1 MRNMR
6 NYVLKNITKE
16 ENRMDTILGLPA
28 GKFIFEGIKTGISV
42 IDLMS
47 KKNEREHEHKL
58 LINAIKKEDRPMYAY
73 PPAPQG
79 GYYYQPAPPQPVYY
93 AAPAPQPAPQYYP
106 PAPAYQPPAQPAYQQ
121 GGYYSGYYSQ
131 PAPPPAPTYQAPA
144 PAPQAPPYSQPY
156 YGYGYY
162 GGSPTMSWL
171 DRQREEAQWKS
182 DYYKL
187 KRENEDL
194 KHECAYARA
203 EGVLSAR
210 QRQALLP
217 PPQTQQTPPVVI
229 NQPEINL
236 DQLST
241 LTAQKLYDMHN
252 KPEPDN
258 T

>member
-1 MRNMR
+1 
-6 NYVLKNITKE
+6 
-16 ENRMDTILGLPA
+16 MDTIMGLPA

-58 LINAIKKEDRPMYAY
+58 LINAIKKEDRPPMYY
-73 PPAPQG
+73 PAPQ
-79 GYYYQPAPPQPVYY
+79 GYYYQPAPPPQQPVYY
-93 AAPAPQPAPQYYP
+93 APPAPQPAYYQAPP
-106 PAPAYQPPAQPAYQQ
+106 PAPAPAPAYQQ

-144 PAPQAPPYSQPY
+144 PAPQTPPYGQPY

-162 GGSPTMSWL
+162 GSPSMSWL

-182 DYYKL
+182 DYYKM

-194 KHECAYARA
+194 RHECAYARA
-203 EGVLSAR
+203 EGLLSAKR
-210 QRQALLP
+210 ALP
-217 PPQTQQTPPVVI
+217 PPQTQAPPVVI

-252 KPEPDN
+252 RPDPDN
-258 T
+258 NP

>member
-1 MRNMR
+1 M
-6 NYVLKNITKE
+6 
-16 ENRMDTILGLPA
+16 GLPA

-58 LINAIKKEDRPMYAY
+58 LINAIKKEDRPPMYY
-73 PPAPQG
+73 PAPQ
-79 GYYYQPAPPQPVYY
+79 GYYYQPAPPPQQPVYY
-93 AAPAPQPAPQYYP
+93 AAPAPQPAYYQAP
-106 PAPAYQPPAQPAYQQ
+106 PAPAQPAYQQ

-131 PAPPPAPTYQAPA
+131 PAPLPTYQAPPA
-144 PAPQAPPYSQPY
+144 PAPQPQYGQPY

-162 GGSPTMSWL
+162 GSPSMSWL
-171 DRQREEAQWKS
+171 DRQREEANWKS

-194 KHECAYARA
+194 RHECAYARA
-203 EGVLSAR
+203 EGVISAR
-210 QRQALLP
+210 QALP
-217 PPQTQQTPPVVI
+217 PPQTQAPTPVVI

-252 KPEPDN
+252 RPD
-258 T
+258 TETT

>member
-1 MRNMR
+1 
-6 NYVLKNITKE
+6 
-16 ENRMDTILGLPA
+16 MDTIMGLPA

-58 LINAIKKEDRPMYAY
+58 LINAIKKEDRPPMYY
-73 PPAPQG
+73 PAPQ
-79 GYYYQPAPPQPVYY
+79 GYYYQPAPPPQPVYY

-106 PAPAYQPPAQPAYQQ
+106 PAPAYQPPSQPAYQQ

-131 PAPPPAPTYQAPA
+131 PAPPPAPTYQAQPA
-144 PAPQAPPYSQPY
+144 QPQYGQPY

-162 GGSPTMSWL
+162 GSPSLSWL
-171 DRQREEAQWKS
+171 DRQREETQMKA

-194 KHECAYARA
+194 RHACGCARM
-203 EGVLSAR
+203 EGILSAR
-210 QRQALLP
+210 QALP
-217 PPQTQQTPPVVI
+217 PPQTQAPVVI
-229 NQPEINL
+229 QPPEINL

-252 KPEPDN
+252 RPDSDN
-258 T
+258 NP

>member
-1 MRNMR
+1 M
-6 NYVLKNITKE
+6 
-16 ENRMDTILGLPA
+16 GLPA

-58 LINAIKKEDRPMYAY
+58 LINAIKKEDRPPMYY
-73 PPAPQG
+73 PAPQG
-79 GYYYQPAPPQPVYY
+79 GYYYQPAPPPQPVYY

-144 PAPQAPPYSQPY
+144 PAQPQYGQPY

-162 GGSPTMSWL
+162 GGSPTLSWL
-171 DRQREEAQWKS
+171 DRQREESQWKA

-187 KRENEDL
+187 KQENEDL
-194 KHECAYARA
+194 RHECAYARA
-203 EGVLSAR
+203 EGVLSAKR
-210 QRQALLP
+210 ALLPP
-217 PPQTQQTPPVVI
+217 PPQTQQAPAPPVVI
-229 NQPEINL
+229 QQPEINL

-252 KPEPDN
+252 RPEPDN

>member
-1 MRNMR
+1 
-6 NYVLKNITKE
+6 
-16 ENRMDTILGLPA
+16 MDTILGLPA

-58 LINAIKKEDRPMYAY
+58 LINAIKKEDRPMYY
-73 PPAPQG
+73 PAPQPQ
-79 GYYYQPAPPQPVYY
+79 GYYYQPAPPPQQPVYY
-93 AAPAPQPAPQYYP
+93 APAPQPAYYQTPP
-106 PAPAYQPPAQPAYQQ
+106 PAPAPAPAYQQ
-121 GGYYSGYYSQ
+121 GGYYTGYYSQ
-131 PAPPPAPTYQAPA
+131 PAPPPAPTYQTPPPA
-144 PAPQAPPYSQPY
+144 QPQYGQPY

-162 GGSPTMSWL
+162 GGSPTLSWL

-252 KPEPDN
+252 KPDPDN

>member
-1 MRNMR
+1 
-6 NYVLKNITKE
+6 
-16 ENRMDTILGLPA
+16 MDTIMGLPA

-58 LINAIKKEDRPMYAY
+58 LINAIKKEDRPPMYY
-73 PPAPQG
+73 PAPQ
-79 GYYYQPAPPQPVYY
+79 GYYYQPAPPPQQPYY
-93 AAPAPQPAPQYYP
+93 AAPPAPQPAYYP
-106 PAPAYQPPAQPAYQQ
+106 PAPAYQPPAPAYQQ

-131 PAPPPAPTYQAPA
+131 AAPPPAPAYQAPP
-144 PAPQAPPYSQPY
+144 PAPQAPPYGQQPY

-162 GGSPTMSWL
+162 GGSPSLSWL
-171 DRQREEAQWKS
+171 DRQREESQWKA

-194 KHECAYARA
+194 RHAYGCARM

-210 QRQALLP
+210 QQALP
-217 PPQTQQTPPVVI
+217 PPQTQQAPPPVI
-229 NQPEINL
+229 IQPDVNL

-241 LTAQKLYDMHN
+241 LTAQKLYDMH
-252 KPEPDN
+252 KADSDPDN
-258 T
+258 NP

>member
-1 MRNMR
+1 M
-6 NYVLKNITKE
+6 
-16 ENRMDTILGLPA
+16 GLPA

-58 LINAIKKEDRPMYAY
+58 LINAIKKEDRPPMYY
-73 PPAPQG
+73 PAPQPQ
-79 GYYYQPAPPQPVYY
+79 GYYYQPAPPPQQPVYY
-93 AAPAPQPAPQYYP
+93 AAPAPQPAYYP

-131 PAPPPAPTYQAPA
+131 PAPPPAPTYQTPPPA
-144 PAPQAPPYSQPY
+144 QPQYGQPY

-162 GGSPTMSWL
+162 GGSPSLSWL
-171 DRQREEAQWKS
+171 DRQREESAWKA

-187 KRENEDL
+187 KRENDDL
-194 KHECAYARA
+194 RHAYGCARM

-210 QRQALLP
+210 QAALP
-217 PPQTQQTPPVVI
+217 PPQQQTPPPVVI
-229 NQPEINL
+229 QQPEINL

-241 LTAQKLYDMHN
+241 LTAQKLYDMHT
-252 KPEPDN
+252 KPDPDN
-258 T
+258 NP

>member
-79 GYYYQPAPPQPVYY
+79 GYYYQPAPPPQQPVYY
-93 AAPAPQPAPQYYP
+93 APAPQPAYYQAPP
-106 PAPAYQPPAQPAYQQ
+106 PAPAPAPAYQQ
-121 GGYYSGYYSQ
+121 GGYYTGYYSQ
-131 PAPPPAPTYQAPA
+131 PAPPPAPTYQTPPPA
-144 PAPQAPPYSQPY
+144 QPQYGQPY

-162 GGSPTMSWL
+162 GGSPSMSWL

-187 KRENEDL
+187 QRENEDL
-194 KHECAYARA
+194 RHECAYARA
-203 EGVLSAR
+203 EGVLSAKR
-210 QRQALLP
+210 ALLP

-252 KPEPDN
+252 NNNPDPENP
-258 T
+258 

>member
-1 MRNMR
+1 
-6 NYVLKNITKE
+6 
-16 ENRMDTILGLPA
+16 MDTILGLPA

-73 PPAPQG
+73 PPAPA
-79 GYYYQPAPPQPVYY
+79 GYYPPAPAPAPQPAYYY

-131 PAPPPAPTYQAPA
+131 PAPPPAPTYQTP
-144 PAPQAPPYSQPY
+144 PPQQPQYGQPY

-162 GGSPTMSWL
+162 GSPSLSWL

-252 KPEPDN
+252 NNNPDPENP
-258 T
+258 

>member
-6 NYVLKNITKE
+6 NYVLRNTK
-16 ENRMDTILGLPA
+16 RRDSMDTIMGLPA

-58 LINAIKKEDRPMYAY
+58 LINAIKKEDRPPMYY
-73 PPAPQG
+73 PAPQ
-79 GYYYQPAPPQPVYY
+79 GYYYQPAPPPQQPVYY
-93 AAPAPQPAPQYYP
+93 APPAPQPAYYQ
-106 PAPAYQPPAQPAYQQ
+106 APPPAQPQY
-121 GGYYSGYYSQ
+121 G
-131 PAPPPAPTYQAPA
+131 
-144 PAPQAPPYSQPY
+144 QPY

-162 GGSPTMSWL
+162 GSPSMSWL

-194 KHECAYARA
+194 RHAYGCARM

-210 QRQALLP
+210 QALP
-217 PPQTQQTPPVVI
+217 PPQPQQAPPVVI

-252 KPEPDN
+252 GQDTE
-258 T
+258 TT